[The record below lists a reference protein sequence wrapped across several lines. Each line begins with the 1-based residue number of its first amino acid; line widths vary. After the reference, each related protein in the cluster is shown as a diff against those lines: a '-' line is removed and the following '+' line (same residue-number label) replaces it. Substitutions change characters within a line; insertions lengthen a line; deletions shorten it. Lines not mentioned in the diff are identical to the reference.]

1 MTRTPSSLAPLP
13 LSSFKQLSM
22 NAPVQER
29 SGTSSSNAPPA
40 HKKQRHEGGCS
51 GKVLDDRDAD
61 SVRVWGVLVAQ
72 NLPSRENGLLAHA
85 PRCRCPV
92 EGADAPG
99 KESVTKLIA
108 SSSLREPEED
118 WLWRHVPPA
127 LRQFYFPVCSHSGST
142 YPCAPASAECSEKC
156 WAASLQQ
163 EGDKSHPS
171 PSPRLL
177 LPLCGTRSNNGA
189 VRLGRLASNG
199 IVFATNPCV
208 SNVHC
213 TIAYQPG
220 SDPRRGDAA
229 AAATVAAEDKEAQR
243 AAYEAAGAVAKVVA
257 PLHRS
262 PQPATDA
269 PAAPHPRGDATGR
282 NAARIMLSDYS
293 TNGCIVNGQKVGKG
307 RSARLRDGDVVELI
321 NAGPR
326 RTTDYNLSFLFLTA
340 EAFVRWVAEQPHQA
354 STTQGADEDIAL
366 AEKEQQQ
373 RQALQ
378 TAARRRALLC
388 RAQWNVEAQVRR
400 MYGHSVDEYYS
411 LDRAHPL
418 GQGTFGTV
426 YRAALRAEA
435 SASSQSPSLLD
446 AGGGVAA
453 GVPSSW
459 EYVFSGDGVGE
470 WTANPAE
477 AAELRE
483 AYIRGKERR
492 APASVLHVSAS
503 AASTTAAEA
512 DAITTDDAAP
522 QVFAVKIIRK
532 QRMLFEA
539 LQQQQQ
545 QQHVEEGEG
554 GTDRAPV
561 SCIRNAATVATP
573 GTAGAVPG
581 TISAAD
587 AAVIEQLL
595 LMETQPDDL
604 AAQRRKEWTAGVLAS
619 LQLADLTPAALTPSS
634 SLSAFRKSQ
643 HKPRDDDDSS
653 DDGDAQPLSQ
663 QDREQRRRELIRCLP
678 EALRRTYER
687 ELQHRRRQ
695 QREINILLAVR
706 HRNVTALY
714 EVFDQPDHL
723 ALVME
728 QATGGEVWDLLQIYK
743 RRERGGKTGARKS
756 ERGANNHRNAG
767 AQRLGDGKSNST
779 TAAATAATCD
789 DDDDVELVSVGGPLP
804 EFIVKIIIVQVI
816 EAVLYLHTMGII
828 HRDLKLENLML
839 QRPCDRYALN
849 ALQLQTLVHQLRA
862 YSHSHHASDAST
874 SAATTCEEDSEA
886 VEFTNPLSVL
896 YTVHVPRHM
905 WPVVKIMDFGLSHV
919 LDHLQTHPFDSAGA
933 LHGFAGTL
941 SQMSQGVEG
950 RSAAAASA
958 ATEAVPERVK
968 LIYSRNDAT
977 TSCGTPI
984 YAAPEVTNP
993 ALRPDKMGYG
1003 AAVDMYSVGVIAY
1016 ALLTGRAPF
1025 PSAKNP
1031 RRPGGP
1037 PVVNYDAPLR
1047 FQRHRRRPAVPKGAT
1062 GPPASAGPLPSSRP
1076 SSSAARPP
1084 SEVACL
1090 PPLSVVES
1098 VRVVL
1103 PKERAETS
1111 AAFSAASE
1119 QTRQWHRR
1127 AEAVAAS
1134 VRCAEQKRALAE
1146 GSDGGSS
1153 ATPADTL
1160 FATTVEQL
1168 CASLTAYA
1176 DMCASGG
1183 LEVDLDRL
1191 VYVSAD
1197 AAATGVQANA
1207 SVGRVMAPDGHVADV
1222 LLPPISALGTSFL
1235 RGLLEKYP
1243 SRRLTAYEALR
1254 HPWLRECV

>member
-1 MTRTPSSLAPLP
+1 
-13 LSSFKQLSM
+13 M

-127 LRQFYFPVCSHSGST
+127 LRQFYFPACSHSGST
-142 YPCAPASAECSEKC
+142 YPCAPASAVCSEKC

-189 VRLGRLASNG
+189 VRLGRLASNDV
-199 IVFATNPCV
+199 VFATNPCV

-354 STTQGADEDIAL
+354 STTQGTDEDIAL

-522 QVFAVKIIRK
+522 QVFA
-532 QRMLFEA
+532 
-539 LQQQQQ
+539 
-545 QQHVEEGEG
+545 EGEG

-619 LQLADLTPAALTPSS
+619 LQLADLAPAALTPSS
-634 SLSAFRKSQ
+634 SLSALRKSQ

-728 QATGGEVWDLLQIYK
+728 QATGG
-743 RRERGGKTGARKS
+743 
-756 ERGANNHRNAG
+756 
-767 AQRLGDGKSNST
+767 
-779 TAAATAATCD
+779 
-789 DDDDVELVSVGGPLP
+789 

>member
-1 MTRTPSSLAPLP
+1 
-13 LSSFKQLSM
+13 M
-22 NAPVQER
+22 NAPVHER
-29 SGTSSSNAPPA
+29 SGTSSNSVPPA
-40 HKKQRHEGGCS
+40 HKKQRYEGGFS
-51 GKVLDDRDAD
+51 GKVLHDRDAD
-61 SVRVWGVLVAQ
+61 SVSVWGVLVAQ

-85 PRCRCPV
+85 SRCRCPV
-92 EGADAPG
+92 EGADVPR

-108 SSSLREPEED
+108 SSSLCNPGED

-127 LRQFYFPVCSHSGST
+127 LRQLYFPACSHSAST
-142 YPCAPASAECSEKC
+142 YPCASASAECSEKC
-156 WAASLQQ
+156 WTASLQQ

-171 PSPRLL
+171 PPRLL
-177 LPLCGTRSNNGA
+177 LPLCSTRSNNGA
-189 VRLGRLASNG
+189 VRLGRLASND

-213 TIAYQPG
+213 TIAYQPE

-229 AAATVAAEDKEAQR
+229 AAQDKEAQR
-243 AAYEAAGAVAKVVA
+243 AAFEATGAVAKVVD
-257 PLHRS
+257 PLHHS
-262 PQPATDA
+262 PRPATEA
-269 PAAPHPRGDATGR
+269 PAVPHPRGDATGR
-282 NAARIMLSDYS
+282 NSAAAAHVVLSDSS

-307 RSARLRDGDVVELI
+307 RSVRLRDGDVVELI
-321 NAGPR
+321 NAGTR
-326 RTTDYNLSFLFLTA
+326 HTTDYNLAFLFLTA
-340 EAFVRWVAEQPHQA
+340 EVFVRWVAQQPHQA
-354 STTQGADEDIAL
+354 STTQGADEEDIAS
-366 AEKEQQQ
+366 AEKAAKKEHQQ
-373 RQALQ
+373 RQALP
-378 TAARRRALLC
+378 TAARRHALLC

-446 AGGGVAA
+446 AGVGVAA

-459 EYVFSGDGVGE
+459 EYVFSGDGVVE
-470 WTANPAE
+470 WMANPAE
-477 AAELRE
+477 VTELRE
-483 AYIRGKERR
+483 AYIRGKEQR
-492 APASVLHVSAS
+492 APAAVLHVSAS

-512 DAITTDDAAP
+512 DATTTDDAAP

-532 QRMLFEA
+532 QRMLVEA
-539 LQQQQQ
+539 LRQQQQQ
-545 QQHVEEGEG
+545 QQHLEEGEG

-561 SCIRNAATVATP
+561 SCIHNATTVATP
-573 GTAGAVPG
+573 DTAEAVPG
-581 TISAAD
+581 TISTAD

-619 LQLADLTPAALTPSS
+619 LQLADSTPAALAPSS
-634 SLSAFRKSQ
+634 SLSALRKSQ
-643 HKPRDDDDSS
+643 HKPRDDDDDSS
-653 DDGDAQPLSQ
+653 DDGDAQPLPQ

-678 EALRRTYER
+678 KALRRTYEK

-695 QREINILLAVR
+695 QCEINILLAVR
-706 HRNVTALY
+706 HRNITALY

-743 RRERGGKTGARKS
+743 RRERRGQTGARKS
-756 ERGANNHRNAG
+756 ERGANNHRDTG
-767 AQRLGDGKSNST
+767 AQRLGDGKSDST

-804 EFIVKIIIVQVI
+804 EFMVKIIIVQVI

-862 YSHSHHASDAST
+862 YSRPHHASDAST

-905 WPVVKIMDFGLSHV
+905 WPVVKVMDFGLSHV
-919 LDHLQTHPFDSAGA
+919 LDQLQTHPFDAAGA
-933 LHGFAGTL
+933 PHGFIGTL

-950 RSAAAASA
+950 SSAAAAA
-958 ATEAVPERVK
+958 AAAREAVPERVK

-1047 FQRHRRRPAVPKGAT
+1047 VQRHRRR
-1062 GPPASAGPLPSSRP
+1062 PASAGPLPSSRP

-1090 PPLSVVES
+1090 PPLSVAES

-1103 PKERAETS
+1103 PKERAELS
-1111 AAFSAASE
+1111 AASSTASE
-1119 QTRQWHRR
+1119 QTRQWRRR

-1134 VRCAEQKRALAE
+1134 VRCAEQKGAHAE

-1153 ATPADTL
+1153 ATLADPL

-1197 AAATGVQANA
+1197 AAATGAQANA

-1243 SRRLTAYEALR
+1243 SRRLTAYEALQ

>member
-1 MTRTPSSLAPLP
+1 
-13 LSSFKQLSM
+13 M

-127 LRQFYFPVCSHSGST
+127 LRQFYFPACSHSGST

-189 VRLGRLASNG
+189 VRLGRLASND

-340 EAFVRWVAEQPHQA
+340 EAFVRWVAEQLHQA

-522 QVFAVKIIRK
+522 QVFA
-532 QRMLFEA
+532 
-539 LQQQQQ
+539 
-545 QQHVEEGEG
+545 EGEG

-619 LQLADLTPAALTPSS
+619 LQLADLAPAALTPSS
-634 SLSAFRKSQ
+634 SLSALRKSQ

-743 RRERGGKTGARKS
+743 RPSVAR
-756 ERGANNHRNAG
+756 
-767 AQRLGDGKSNST
+767 T
-779 TAAATAATCD
+779 TIVT
-789 DDDDVELVSVGGPLP
+789 P
-804 EFIVKIIIVQVI
+804 FIVKIIIVQVI

-874 SAATTCEEDSEA
+874 SAATTCEDDSEA

-1016 ALLTGRAPF
+1016 ALLTGGHPAPAP
-1025 PSAKNP
+1025 PSSAE
-1031 RRPGGP
+1031 R
-1037 PVVNYDAPLR
+1037 
-1047 FQRHRRRPAVPKGAT
+1047 RHR
-1062 GPPASAGPLPSSRP
+1062 PPASAGPLPTSRP

>member
-1 MTRTPSSLAPLP
+1 
-13 LSSFKQLSM
+13 M
-22 NAPVQER
+22 NAPVHER

-40 HKKQRHEGGCS
+40 HKKQRHEGACS
-51 GKVLDDRDAD
+51 GKVLQDGDAD

-85 PRCRCPV
+85 QRCGCPA
-92 EGADAPG
+92 EEAHAPG
-99 KESVTKLIA
+99 KESAAQLIA
-108 SSSLREPEED
+108 SSSLRDPGED
-118 WLWRHVPPA
+118 WLWRHVSPA
-127 LRQFYFPVCSHSGST
+127 LRQFYLPTCSHSGSK
-142 YPCAPASAECSEKC
+142 YPCAPASP
-156 WAASLQQ
+156 QQ
-163 EGDKSHPS
+163 EGSKSHPS
-171 PSPRLL
+171 PPRLL

-189 VRLGRLASNG
+189 VRLGRLASND
-199 IVFATNPCV
+199 IVLATNPCV
-208 SNVHC
+208 SSVHC
-213 TIAYQPG
+213 TIAYQSG
-220 SDPRRGDAA
+220 SDHRHGDAA
-229 AAATVAAEDKEAQR
+229 AAATVAAEDKEAHR
-243 AAYEAAGAVAKVVA
+243 AAYEATGAMAKVAA
-257 PLHRS
+257 PLHHR
-262 PQPATDA
+262 PQPTTEV
-269 PAAPHPRGDATGR
+269 PAVPHPRGDAAAR
-282 NAARIMLSDYS
+282 NAAARQPQQRQQQRSANAHVMLSDYS

-307 RSARLRDGDVVELI
+307 RSVRLRDGDVVELI

-326 RTTDYNLSFLFLTA
+326 HTTNYNLSFHFLTA
-340 EAFVRWVAEQPHQA
+340 EGFVRWVMEQPHRA
-354 STTQGADEDIAL
+354 STTQGADEGTTTL
-366 AEKEQQQ
+366 AEKEQHQ

-378 TAARRRALLC
+378 TAAQRRALLC

-435 SASSQSPSLLD
+435 STSSQSPSLLD
-446 AGGGVAA
+446 AGGVVAA

-459 EYVFSGDGVGE
+459 EHVFSGDGVGE
-470 WTANPAE
+470 WTANPSE

-483 AYIRGKERR
+483 AYIREKERR
-492 APASVLHVSAS
+492 APVAVLQVSAS

-512 DAITTDDAAP
+512 DTTTTDAAP

-532 QRMLFEA
+532 QRMLVEA
-539 LQQQQQ
+539 LRRRRQQQQ
-545 QQHVEEGEG
+545 QQHPEEGES
-554 GTDRAPV
+554 GTDRTPV
-561 SCIRNAATVATP
+561 SCIHTTATVATP
-573 GTAGAVPG
+573 DTAGAVPG
-581 TISAAD
+581 TISAED

-604 AAQRRKEWTAGVLAS
+604 ALQRRKEWTAGVLAH
-619 LQLADLTPAALTPSS
+619 LQLADSTPTALTPSS
-634 SLSAFRKSQ
+634 SLSALWKSP
-643 HKPRDDDDSS
+643 HKRRDGDDSS
-653 DDGDAQPLSQ
+653 DDGDAQRLPR

-743 RRERGGKTGARKS
+743 RRERG
-756 ERGANNHRNAG
+756 ANNRRSTG
-767 AQRLGDGKSNST
+767 AQRLGNGSGDST
-779 TAAATAATCD
+779 TAAVGAATC

-839 QRPCDRYALN
+839 QRPCDRYTLN

-862 YSHSHHASDAST
+862 YSHPHHASDAST
-874 SAATTCEEDSEA
+874 SAATTREEGSAA

-905 WPVVKIMDFGLSHV
+905 WPVVKVMDFGLSHV
-919 LDHLQTHPFDSAGA
+919 LDQLQTHPFDSTGA
-933 LHGFAGTL
+933 LHGLTGML
-941 SQMSQGVEG
+941 SQMSQDVEG
-950 RSAAAASA
+950 RPAAAAAA

-1025 PSAKNP
+1025 PSAKKP

-1037 PVVNYDAPLR
+1037 PLVNYDAPLR
-1047 FQRHRRRPAVPKGAT
+1047 FQRHRRR
-1062 GPPASAGPLPSSRP
+1062 PASAGPLPSSRP

-1084 SEVACL
+1084 PDVACL

-1103 PKERAETS
+1103 PKKCAETS
-1111 AAFSAASE
+1111 AASSATSE

-1127 AEAVAAS
+1127 VEAVAAS
-1134 VRCAEQKRALAE
+1134 MRCAEQKRAHAE
-1146 GSDGGSS
+1146 DSDGGSS
-1153 ATPADTL
+1153 ATSADSR
-1160 FATTVEQL
+1160 FDATVEQL
-1168 CASLTAYA
+1168 CASLTTYA
-1176 DMCASGG
+1176 DTCASGG

-1197 AAATGVQANA
+1197 AAATGAQANP

-1222 LLPPISALGTSFL
+1222 LLPPISALGASFI